1 MELPK
6 EFLKVIHIDEP
17 ELSFGHGQTCDHP
30 KGTGYISTGHTVAR
44 RAPVK
49 FPSE

>member
-1 MELPK
+1 MDLPK

-30 KGTGYISTGHTVAR
+30 KDGLYLYGPHSGPDAH
-44 RAPVK
+44 P
-49 FPSE
+49 